1 MKIRK
6 LLFTIL
12 MLSLLVFAL
21 SSCKVDEIGSDPVY
35 VEMNVKDFGTIILE
49 LDPASAPKTVK
60 NFVKLVNRGFYDGL
74 TFHRVM
80 SGFMIQGGMS
90 EESCDPIKGEFSSNG
105 YTKNTISHKRGVI
118 SMART
123 DDPNSATSQFFICN
137 ADATFLDG
145 NYAAFGRV
153 VEGIKVVDKITTK
166 TEPYANTYY
175 NNIILSEANRAVIES
190 MRVLKDYTPPTE
202 PEESETSDPTEEE
215 STEPFVE
222 ENPIYAEM
230 KIAGHGTMVI
240 ELCPTATP
248 VTVANFVKLVNS
260 GFYDG
265 LTFHRVIED
274 FMIQGGDP
282 DANGTGGSDEEIFG
296 EFASNGY
303 KNPIKHERGVISMA
317 RSNDPDSASSQF
329 FIMHETSPHLDGNYA
344 AFGKVISG
352 IEVVDSVVDATADY
366 GDGNG
371 AIRDKSLQ
379 AVIEYVKILENYTP
393 AE

>member
-1 MKIRK
+1 M
-6 LLFTIL
+6 
-12 MLSLLVFAL
+12 VFAL
-21 SSCKVDEIGSDPVY
+21 GSCKMDDIGSDPVY

-60 NFVKLVNRGFYDGL
+60 NFVKLVNKGYYDGL

-90 EESCDPIKGEFSSNG
+90 NEECDTVKGEFSSNG
-105 YTKNTISHKRGVI
+105 YTKNNISHKRGVI

-153 VEGIKVVDKITTK
+153 VEGMAVVDKITTK

-175 NNIILSEANRAVIES
+175 NNVILSEANRAVIES
-190 MRVLKDYTPPTE
+190 VRVLKDYTPPAEPEDVAPPTE
-202 PEESETSDPTEEE
+202 PEPEV
-215 STEPFVE
+215 TEPFVE
-222 ENPIYAEM
+222 ENPVYAEM
-230 KIAGHGTMVI
+230 KIADHGTMVI
-240 ELCPTATP
+240 ELCPTAAP
-248 VTVANFVKLVNS
+248 VTVANFVKLVNA

-282 DANGTGGSDEEIFG
+282 DANGSGGSDEEIFG

-303 KNPIKHERGVISMA
+303 NNPIKHERGVISMA
-317 RSNDPDSASSQF
+317 RAYDPDSASSQF
-329 FIMHETSPHLDGNYA
+329 FIMHETSSQLDGNYA
-344 AFGKVISG
+344 AFGRVISG
-352 IEVVDSVVDATADY
+352 LEVVDSVVDATADY

>member
-21 SSCKVDEIGSDPVY
+21 GSCKMDEIGSDPVY

-60 NFVKLVNRGFYDGL
+60 NFVKLVN
-74 TFHRVM
+74 
-80 SGFMIQGGMS
+80 
-90 EESCDPIKGEFSSNG
+90 
-105 YTKNTISHKRGVI
+105 
-118 SMART
+118 
-123 DDPNSATSQFFICN
+123 
-137 ADATFLDG
+137 
-145 NYAAFGRV
+145 
-153 VEGIKVVDKITTK
+153 
-166 TEPYANTYY
+166 
-175 NNIILSEANRAVIES
+175 
-190 MRVLKDYTPPTE
+190 
-202 PEESETSDPTEEE
+202 
-215 STEPFVE
+215 
-222 ENPIYAEM
+222 
-230 KIAGHGTMVI
+230 
-240 ELCPTATP
+240 
-248 VTVANFVKLVNS
+248 S

-282 DANGTGGSDEEIFG
+282 KADGSGDSGEEIFG

-303 KNPIKHERGVISMA
+303 NNPIKHERGVISMA
-317 RSNDPDSASSQF
+317 RAYDPDSASSQF
-329 FIMHETSPHLDGNYA
+329 FIMHETSSHLDGNYA
-344 AFGKVISG
+344 AFGRVISG

-371 AIRDKSLQ
+371 TIGDKSLQ